1 MAGLYLGTN
10 TVVNLYLGTTEVCST
25 YLGTNQ
31 PFDNCTY
38 TPSTLTLLYQ
48 SSYGGNLASSITD
61 NPANGTVLS
70 GQPGTTGTFIISDPS
85 YPGGFQGYPG
95 ASDFPTLSSNSNI
108 SATFPASGNLNV
120 TGPTKSGGLNTIP
133 QINDVEASLSASAGN
148 SNYSVT
154 VSGSPDTGPAPLS
167 YSFTITVTPNNNY
180 QILSGNNAPYDGLG
194 STYTQ
199 SGNNWVA
206 TVSGTTSSNLIL
218 STSVNATATLEPY
231 NFTATVTNSISTT
244 AGTPTVTASL
254 TNQANVSLLAPNNL
268 GGAAT
273 THTYNITGAAGG
285 TSYVLGAVAY
295 IQGSD
300 HEFNNG
306 PTYNP
311 SNSVTINSPGNYSII
326 VTGSTQIIQN
336 DAQFLGNG
344 GAIPFTTKTGACNAS
359 GNSFTVHYAGG
370 SSGEPEITSLLYLN
384 SNLSTGQLSSG
395 WYYNDDVGEPI
406 YYTYNSGI
414 SSIDSC

>member
-10 TVVNLYLGTTEVCST
+10 TVANLYLGTTEVCST

-48 SSYGGNLASSITD
+48 SSYGGNRAYLITD

-70 GQPGTTGTFIISDPS
+70 GQPGTTGTFVISDPS
-85 YPGGFQGYPG
+85 YPSGFEGYPSPG
-95 ASDFPTLSSNSNI
+95 DFPTLSSNSNI

-120 TGPTKSGGLNTIP
+120 TGPTKSGGLQTISP
-133 QINDVEASLSASAGN
+133 TPNITASLSASAGN

-167 YSFTITVTPNNNY
+167 YSFTITVTPDNNY
-180 QILSGNNAPYDGLG
+180 QILSGNNSPSDGLG

-206 TVSGTTSSNLIL
+206 TVSGTTSSNLTL

-254 TNQANVSLLAPNNL
+254 TNQANVSLGAPNNL
-268 GGAAT
+268 GGIAT
-273 THTYNITGAAGG
+273 THTYTITGAAGG
-285 TSYVLGAVAY
+285 TSYVLGASAY
-295 IQGSD
+295 VQGSD
-300 HEFNNG
+300 HQFSSG
-306 PTYNP
+306 PTYTPN
-311 SNSVTINSPGNYSII
+311 NFITINSAGSYSIT
-326 VTGSTQIIQN
+326 VTGSTQVIQN

-344 GAIPFTTKTGACNAS
+344 GAIPFTTKTGACNAT
-359 GNSFTVHYAGG
+359 GNSFTVHYAGA
-370 SSGEPEITSLLYLN
+370 SSGEPEINSLLYLN

>member
-10 TVVNLYLGTTEVCST
+10 TVANLYLGTTEVCST

-48 SSYGGNLASSITD
+48 SSYGGNRAYLITD

-70 GQPGTTGTFIISDPS
+70 GQPGTTGTFVISDPS
-85 YPGGFQGYPG
+85 YPSGFEGYPSPG
-95 ASDFPTLSSNSNI
+95 DFPTLSSTSNI

-120 TGPTKSGGLNTIP
+120 TGPTKSGGLQTISP
-133 QINDVEASLSASAGN
+133 TPNITASLSASAGN

-167 YSFTITVTPNNNY
+167 YSFTITVTPDNNY
-180 QILSGNNAPYDGLG
+180 QILSGNNSPSDGLG

-206 TVSGTTSSNLIL
+206 TVSGTTSSNLTL

-268 GGAAT
+268 GGNAT
-273 THTYNITGAAGG
+273 THTYTITGAAGG

-295 IQGSD
+295 VQGSD
-300 HEFNNG
+300 HQFSSG

-311 SNSVTINSPGNYSII
+311 SNSVTINSPGSYSII
-326 VTGSTQIIQN
+326 VTGSTQVIQN

-344 GAIPFTTKTGACNAS
+344 GSTPFTTKTGACNAS
-359 GNSFTVHYAGG
+359 GNSFTVHYVGG

-384 SNLSTGQLSSG
+384 SDLSTGQLSSG